1 MKQLT
6 FAMVLSLLFLL
17 TSCEERRKYEEVK
30 DEAWKKR
37 TLTTALQNNLERGK
51 TYLSVYSQV
60 YSGSEHMTHDLTAI
74 ISIRNTSET
83 DSIFLSSTKYY
94 NTNGNL
100 VKNYF
105 DKPVFLL
112 PLETIEIVID
122 EVNAEG
128 GTGANF
134 IFDWQK
140 DSITSEPL
148 FESVMISTSGN
159 QGLSLIV
166 QGKRI
171 E

>member
-1 MKQLT
+1 MKH
-6 FAMVLSLLFLL
+6 LSLFITLSCLFLF
-17 TSCEERRKYEEVK
+17 TSCEERQKQEEVK
-30 DEAWKKR
+30 QEAWKKR
-37 TLTTALQNNLERGK
+37 TLTELRANMEKGK

-74 ISIRNTSET
+74 ISIRNTSDR
-83 DSIFLSSTKYY
+83 DSIFLTRTKYY
-94 NTNGNL
+94 DTKGDL
-100 VKNYF
+100 VKDYF
-105 DKPVFLL
+105 DTPVFLR

-140 DSITSEPL
+140 DSVTSEPL